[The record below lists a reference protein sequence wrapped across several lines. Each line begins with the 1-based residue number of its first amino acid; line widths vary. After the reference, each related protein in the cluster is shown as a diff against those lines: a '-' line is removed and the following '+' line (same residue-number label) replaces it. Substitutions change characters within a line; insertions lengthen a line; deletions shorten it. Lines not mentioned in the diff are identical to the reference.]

1 MMRQYLEIK
10 SLHPDT
16 LVFYRMGEF
25 YELFYA
31 DAEKASRL
39 LDITL
44 TTRGQ
49 SAGKPIPMA
58 GVPAHSV
65 DQYLARLIRQREPVA
80 ICEQVG
86 VPDKSKGPVDRKVVR
101 VITPGTLTDE
111 NLLDERLENSIA
123 AVYVDGSKCG
133 LAVLEVSSGRF
144 YACDLPDTTEV
155 ANELER
161 TAPSELLYPE
171 EADPE
176 LYPQIKSI
184 SSRKIPAWYYDL
196 NRASQRLCE
205 VFGTHDLKSFGCS
218 DYPTA
223 TSAAGALVQY
233 VQDVHE
239 NALVHIDGLK
249 IENYANHVQ
258 LDASTR
264 RNLEIERSH
273 GAGGQSLLH
282 LFDRCATSMGS
293 RQLRRWITRP
303 TKDRNELNIRND
315 SVAELLDHRTTE
327 IFDRLRQVGDLE
339 RILSRVAIG
348 SARPFDLVRLRQ
360 GYRAL
365 PELVDRLK
373 NYKSDRLIQITRLA
387 GPEPKILGLL
397 DRAIEDEPAAQLRDG
412 GVIRTG
418 FDPEL
423 DELRELQSSSTVR
436 LLEFEKREQDN
447 STIRG
452 LKVKFNRV
460 HGYYIEIPRSQAD
473 DAPTHYHRRQTLK
486 NVERYSTDEL
496 KSFEDRLLSAKEKGL
511 ARERLLYDRV
521 LAQLQ
526 PTISRLQRGAQ
537 ALAELDVLDTFARR
551 AEELRLCRPQL
562 TCDPVLQIK
571 AGRHPV
577 VEHNQ
582 HDPFIANDLDLD
594 SHNRML
600 MITGP
605 NMGGK
610 STYMRQTAPP
620 MRQ

>member
-1 MMRQYLEIK
+1 MTKVSDPTRSTHTPMMRQYLEIK

-249 IENYANHVQ
+249 IENYSNHVQ

-373 NYKSDRLIQITRLA
+373 NYNSDRLIQITRLA
-387 GPEPKILGLL
+387 GPEPEILGLL

-436 LLEFEKREQDN
+436 LLEFEKREQD
-447 STIRG
+447 
-452 LKVKFNRV
+452 KFNDSRTES
-460 HGYYIEIPRSQAD
+460 EIQSG
-473 DAPTHYHRRQTLK
+473 T
-486 NVERYSTDEL
+486 
-496 KSFEDRLLSAKEKGL
+496 RLLHRNTK
-511 ARERLLYDRV
+511 
-521 LAQLQ
+521 
-526 PTISRLQRGAQ
+526 
-537 ALAELDVLDTFARR
+537 
-551 AEELRLCRPQL
+551 
-562 TCDPVLQIK
+562 
-571 AGRHPV
+571 
-577 VEHNQ
+577 
-582 HDPFIANDLDLD
+582 
-594 SHNRML
+594 
-600 MITGP
+600 IT
-605 NMGGK
+605 
-610 STYMRQTAPP
+610 S
-620 MRQ
+620 